1 MSGLPE
7 KYYKTASVEGFM
19 QQARDFME
27 TNSHGANNVMK
38 VIEILDEDHPWT
50 VVRAAE
56 LIKWYESGEYQKVL
70 DKNEGKECPNCHNH
84 VPDDTRV
91 CTYCDYCFEE

>member
-1 MSGLPE
+1 
-7 KYYKTASVEGFM
+7 
-19 QQARDFME
+19 ME
-27 TNSHGANNVMK
+27 TNSHGANSVMR

-70 DKNEGKECPNCHNH
+70 DKNQGKECPVCHNNVLIDTQVCPICDH
-84 VPDDTRV
+84 V
-91 CTYCDYCFEE
+91 FEE